1 METRKVPTA
10 PAGKVFVKIGKRFQ
24 DEIVTPSGI
33 RLFIDPTWKPEW
45 NVCIHGE
52 VVSIPHKLG
61 RQLENRGIYPDVQV
75 GDKIYFSWM
84 VTLKKD
90 RLFEVEEEDGSFS
103 QYWVVDYFHI
113 WCAVR
118 NEQIIMIGGKLLVEI
133 ITEVKEEKIGSII
146 IPEAYRKQKLV
157 KKGILRHIGE
167 PLEGEPYLN
176 VEPGDVVYFP
186 EKCAFINEIEGTE
199 YYLFDQLYL
208 DAKEDKCREE
218 QQLCV

>member
-10 PAGKVFVKIGKRFQ
+10 PSGKVFVKISKRFN
-24 DEIVTPSGI
+24 DEIVTESGI
-33 RLFIDPTWKPEW
+33 RLFVDTTWRPEW
-45 NVCIHGE
+45 NTVIHGE

-61 RQLENRGIYPDVQV
+61 RQFENVGICPEVQV

-90 RLFEVEEEDGSFS
+90 RLFEVEEEDGSYS

-113 WCAVR
+113 WCVVR
-118 NEQIIMIGGKLLVEI
+118 NEQVIMIGGKVLVEP
-133 ITEVKEEKIGSII
+133 ITEVKEEKYGSII
-146 IPEAYRKQKLV
+146 IPDAYRKEKLLM
-157 KKGILRHIGE
+157 KGILRHIGE
-167 PLEGEPYLN
+167 PVEGSPYLD

-186 EKCAFINEIEGTE
+186 KNCAFVNEVEGVE
-199 YYLFDQLYL
+199 YYLFDQYYL
-208 DAKEDKCREE
+208 DAKEDQCREE